1 MPVALD
7 HVRMKALLENTFAPI
22 TFQFGFVECPF
33 DEFSQAFTTWQ
44 AEIDSTFGTRTAQ
57 QRFAAPLSDALSSLE
72 PLTTPLDRY
81 LLIETR
87 SRWTA
92 VFANGLRVNDVSSPV
107 SYLPTLLGC
116 RGLEV
121 AVIPDR
127 SGKNA
132 KDALQVYGAVAFGL
146 YGSEKTDWLNRIRR
160 VAVTNDVTGWEFGAK
175 GEIQPYEKTETY
187 REQKVVDRFTVEML
201 ESYCGALGIV
211 VFDESFY
218 GGQCLVSQIKRTT
231 PPGPTMSISE
241 ARSHLYL

>member
-1 MPVALD
+1 
-7 HVRMKALLENTFAPI
+7 MKGLLENMFAPI

-33 DEFSQAFTTWQ
+33 DEFSHAFTRWQ
-44 AEIDSTFGTRTAQ
+44 TEIDSKFGTRTAQ
-57 QRFAAPLSDALSSLE
+57 RRSSAPLSEALSRLE

-81 LLIETR
+81 LLIETC
-87 SRWTA
+87 SGWTA
-92 VFANGLRVNDVSSPV
+92 IFGNGLRVNDVFSPV

-127 SGKNA
+127 SDKNA

-160 VAVTNDVTGWEFGAK
+160 VAVTNDVRGWEFVAQ
-175 GEIQPYEKTETY
+175 GEIQPYEKAENY

-218 GGQCLVSQIKRTT
+218 GGRCLLSQTKRTA